1 MLNHKRIL
9 FIFSIIAFSFTAC
22 FARNILEKK
31 MFYLSSANKQGQALY
46 WVVYLGNY
54 DCKLTRKFPGE
65 AAQPV
70 DASMNFQYIS
80 SGYIEGN
87 GYSAKG
93 KIDCLP
99 IMMINNSTGERQIT
113 SDSIDFIY
121 DYGQKVQLINGENG
135 ELIINAEGD
144 KKLAKKFL
152 MREYKLTDYFGEKIL
167 KEGSTE
173 TPLAA
178 FAYSKAGLA
187 RAIKAQSALEN
198 NQ

>member
-1 MLNHKRIL
+1 MFSNKRIL
-9 FIFSIIAFSFTAC
+9 FVFSIIAFSVTAC

-31 MFYLSSANKQGQALY
+31 MFYLSGDSKQGQALY
-46 WVVYLGNY
+46 WVVYLGNF

-65 AAQPV
+65 SPQPV
-70 DASMNFQYIS
+70 DASINFQYIS

-99 IMMINNSTGERQIT
+99 TMLINNANGERTIT

-178 FAYSKAGLA
+178 FSYSKAGLA
-187 RAIKAQSALEN
+187 RAVKAQSAIDS